1 MSKDMKENQ
10 SLRVFFNRL
19 WNVSSVQPFSV
30 ECSSQGFHSWP
41 FFGLQ
46 IANPSFC
53 GYLLDCYGLTSYI
66 FLKYLR
72 FSDLRI
78 IKTAENINSNN
89 EVPYISLRYFLCSE
103 KTRIATYIQLYS
115 FTWKSNVNL
124 RVFFLERRKQD
135 SDRLRMI
142 DLHEETCTLNR
153 K

>member
-30 ECSSQGFHSWP
+30 ECSSQEFHSWP

-66 FLKYLR
+66 FHKYLR

-103 KTRIATYIQLYS
+103 KKHGSRHIYS
-115 FTWKSNVNL
+115 CIHSHENQML
-124 RVFFLERRKQD
+124 ICGFFFWNGGSKIPTD
-135 SDRLRMI
+135 CAWS
-142 DLHEETCTLNR
+142 TCMKKR
-153 K
+153 AH